1 MTRTDR
7 TTWRHWIDAWLSGL
21 PRGGAGERA
30 AEGVMAAVVRELDR
44 GSEEAIRPLGPT
56 RVLGF
61 GLPAE
66 AGAARP
72 AALVG

>member
-1 MTRTDR
+1 
-7 TTWRHWIDAWLSGL
+7 
-21 PRGGAGERA
+21 
-30 AEGVMAAVVRELDR
+30 MAAVVRELDR